1 MKINFQNLRKL
12 YVFYVM
18 FKNITFLNR
27 IEFITFIMVQR
38 IGGNRRK
45 SRAKMRKPVSQ
56 RGKISITSY
65 LAKYNDGDRVQLKA
79 EPAIQKGIYHLNF
92 HGKSG
97 IVKGMQGNCYK
108 VYVKDGDKDKCLLV
122 HPVHLAKL

>member
-1 MKINFQNLRKL
+1 
-12 YVFYVM
+12 
-18 FKNITFLNR
+18 
-27 IEFITFIMVQR
+27 MVQR

-45 SRAKMRKPVSQ
+45 SRAKMRKDVKS

-65 LAKYNDGDRVQLKA
+65 FAKYVDGERVQLKA
-79 EPAIQKGIYHLNF
+79 EPAVQKGIYHLNF
-92 HGKSG
+92 HGRSG

-108 VYVKDGDKDKCLLV
+108 VHVLDGSKDKCLLV